1 MTTLESPRRSLSQ
14 ILNDLL
20 DLPGEQLAIRTIAEQ
35 VGDKGFGLMLAI
47 LSLPSALPVPAP
59 GYSTPFGIVL
69 VLLGAQ
75 LVAGRTSPWLPERI
89 LKKELSKEFAGKVFK
104 AGNRML
110 HLTERLVRPRMRW
123 INSVGGR
130 AFLGFIVIFMAAL
143 MILPIPMTN
152 TFPAMIIFLVGVSLS
167 EDDGLA
173 ACVAFVGGLLAM
185 LFYIY
190 IIYLV
195 LTVGVDG
202 VIELKDW
209 IKAAIFGG
217 GE

>member
-1 MTTLESPRRSLSQ
+1 MPTLESPRRSLSE

-20 DLPGEQLAIRTIAEQ
+20 DLPGEQLSIRTITSQ
-35 VGDKGFGLMLAI
+35 VGDKGFGLLLAI

-69 VLLGAQ
+69 ILLGAQ
-75 LVAGRTSPWLPERI
+75 LVAGRTTPWLPKKI

-110 HLTERLVRPRMRW
+110 HLTERLIRPRMRW

-130 AFLGFIVIFMAAL
+130 TFLGIIVIFMAAL

-173 ACVAFVGGLLAM
+173 ACIAFLGGLLAM
-185 LFYIY
+185 LFYAY

-195 LTVGVDG
+195 LTVGIDG

-209 IKAAIFGG
+209 LKAKMFGG